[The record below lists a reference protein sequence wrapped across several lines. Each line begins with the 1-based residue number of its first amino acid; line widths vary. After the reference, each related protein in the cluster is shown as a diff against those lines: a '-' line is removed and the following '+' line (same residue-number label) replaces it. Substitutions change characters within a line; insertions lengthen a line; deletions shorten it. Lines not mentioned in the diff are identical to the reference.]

1 MPDYME
7 FPAITA
13 ATLEGKI
20 QQIADYLIRFQEKHN
35 QLQEK
40 YNQLVEEVEKLKE
53 N

>member
-13 ATLEGKI
+13 TTPEGKI
-20 QQIADYLIRFQEKHN
+20 QQIADYLIRFQEK
-35 QLQEK
+35 